1 MTDNNAA
8 GRGNSRGFQPKPHK
22 PNPSNHPNPN
32 PNPNPNPE
40 REGGYRPPP
49 VTDNISKPPKI
60 I

>member
-22 PNPSNHPNPN
+22 PNPSNHPNP
-32 PNPNPNPE
+32 E

>member
-32 PNPNPNPE
+32 PNPE